1 MIEPDAGEVG
11 IFIFGGFS
19 ALLGTI
25 YIDMRPLERNSSCSS
40 QKLS

>member
-25 YIDMRPLERNSSCSS
+25 YIDMRPLERNSCSS